1 MTADER
7 EIIEE
12 WLHDPVMAFYSKR
25 AAEVIARLIAD
36 GKLDNL
42 KGNS

>member
-1 MTADER
+1 MTAEER

-12 WLHDPVMAFYSKR
+12 WLRDPVVGFYSKR
-25 AAEVIARLIAD
+25 AAEVIARLMAD